1 LISQNIPAQP
11 VEVDEMMRD
20 PNPIEPLCL
29 QASARRAWLG
39 QVSGHALKLALP
51 ATLGA
56 WSTARGAEEDRP
68 PMRGQ
73 PGKDVM
79 WLPTPDE
86 LMFRLFDAAQIGRD
100 DLVYDLGAGDGRV
113 AIAAARRHGAR
124 AVGIE
129 YDAKLAHHAQR
140 NVERAGLADRVRI
153 IQGDIFQ
160 EDFSS
165 ATVLTLYL
173 LEELN
178 QQLRPKVLSMRPG
191 TRVVSNTFS
200 MGDWEPDAVIQVRQ
214 HTGYFWRVPA
224 PVAGRW
230 RLEWPQMGPP
240 ATITLSQRY
249 QRLAGSIEMAGR
261 TRPLFG
267 PEIDGVELS
276 FRFVDESG
284 LLRVVRLKV
293 DGERVEGVVA
303 PPFGMVDG
311 TPSPYPTQGRRLASL

>member
-1 LISQNIPAQP
+1 MTRDANPTKPMRRQIASRRFWLKGLSGPA
-11 VEVDEMMRD
+11 
-20 PNPIEPLCL
+20 
-29 QASARRAWLG
+29 
-39 QVSGHALKLALP
+39 LAL
-51 ATLGA
+51 TLPWA
-56 WSTARGAEEDRP
+56 AVTSLANASTADDDRP
-68 PMRGQ
+68 PSRGQ

-86 LMFRLFDAAQIGRD
+86 LMFRLFELARIGPE

-129 YDAKLAHHAQR
+129 YDGKLAHHAQR

-153 IQGDIFQ
+153 TQGDIFR
-160 EDFSS
+160 EDFSA

-178 QQLRPKVLSMRPG
+178 QQLRPKVLAMRPG

-200 MGDWEPDAVIQVRQ
+200 MGDWEPDAVVQVDQ

-230 RLEWPQMGPP
+230 LIDWPQMGPP
-240 ATITLSQRY
+240 AVIKLDQRY
-249 QRLAGSIEMAGR
+249 QRLAGVIEAGGG

-267 PEIDGVELS
+267 PEIDGAHLS
-276 FRFVDESG
+276 FRFLDESG
-284 LLRVVRLKV
+284 LLRAVRAQV
-293 DGERVEGVVA
+293 RGDRFDGVVV
-303 PPFGMVDG
+303 PPYGMVDG
-311 TPSPYPTQGRRLASL
+311 IPSPYPVQGRLISGS

>member
-1 LISQNIPAQP
+1 
-11 VEVDEMMRD
+11 MMRD
-20 PNPIEPLCL
+20 PNPIESLHRPVLSRRSWL
-29 QASARRAWLG
+29 KGASGRLMTI
-39 QVSGHALKLALP
+39 ALP
-51 ATLGA
+51 WACGVPLARAT
-56 WSTARGAEEDRP
+56 SVDDDRP
-68 PMRGQ
+68 PSRGQ

-86 LMFRLFDAAQIGRD
+86 LMFRLFEVARIGPE

-129 YDAKLAHHAQR
+129 YDGRLARHAQR

-153 IQGDIFQ
+153 IEGDIFR
-160 EDFSS
+160 EDFSA

-178 QQLRPKVLSMRPG
+178 QQLRPTVLGMRPG

-200 MGDWEPDAVIQVRQ
+200 MGDWEPDVVVQIDQ

-224 PVAGRW
+224 QVAGRW
-230 RLEWPQMGPP
+230 TIDWPQMGAP
-240 ATITLSQRY
+240 ARIALDQRY
-249 QRLAGSIEMAGR
+249 QRLAGTIEVTGR
-261 TRPLFG
+261 IQPLFG
-267 PEIDGVELS
+267 PEIDGARLN

-284 LLRVVRLKV
+284 LLRAVRAEV
-293 DGERVEGVVA
+293 SGEHMEGVVV
-303 PPFGMVDG
+303 PPYGMVDG
-311 TPSPYPTQGRRLASL
+311 IPSAYPIRGRRLSGS

>member
-1 LISQNIPAQP
+1 MI
-11 VEVDEMMRD
+11 RD
-20 PNPIEPLCL
+20 PNPIVPLSGPL
-29 QASARRAWLG
+29 ASRRAWLKG
-39 QVSGHALKLALP
+39 ASGPTLAMALVWTCGSFPVHAAP
-51 ATLGA
+51 ADD
-56 WSTARGAEEDRP
+56 DRP
-68 PMRGQ
+68 PSRGQ

-86 LMFRLFDAAQIGRD
+86 LMFRLFEVARIAPE

-129 YDAKLAHHAQR
+129 YDGRLARHAQR

-153 IQGDIFQ
+153 IEGDIFR
-160 EDFSS
+160 EDFSA

-178 QQLRPKVLSMRPG
+178 QQLRPKVLAMRPG

-200 MGDWEPDAVIQVRQ
+200 MGDWEPDTVVQVGQ

-230 RLEWPQMGPP
+230 RIEWPQMGAP
-240 ATITLSQRY
+240 AAIALDQRY
-249 QRLAGSIEMAGR
+249 QRLAGTIELAGR
-261 TRPLFG
+261 TQPLFG
-267 PEIDGVELS
+267 PEIEGARLT

-284 LLRVVRLKV
+284 LLRAVRAEVKD
-293 DGERVEGVVA
+293 DGLEGVVV
-303 PPFGMVDG
+303 PPYGMVDG
-311 TPSPYPTQGRRLASL
+311 IPSPYPIQGRRLSGP